1 MHTLFALEDI
11 YGFKITNIDG
21 EICLSL
27 KKFDNSSYPQ
37 LFDNFTAWHEQASK
51 LREGQISKEE
61 YDEWRYHYSMKDS
74 SGIIA
79 SVDTD
84 H

>member
-1 MHTLFALEDI
+1 MPLVGKFLKSFRTVCV
-11 YGFKITNIDG
+11 KI
-21 EICLSL
+21 
-27 KKFDNSSYPQ
+27 DNSSYPQ
-37 LFDNFTAWHEQASK
+37 LFDNITAWHEEAGK

-61 YDEWRYHYSMKDS
+61 YDEWCYHYSMKDS
-74 SGIIA
+74 SDITA